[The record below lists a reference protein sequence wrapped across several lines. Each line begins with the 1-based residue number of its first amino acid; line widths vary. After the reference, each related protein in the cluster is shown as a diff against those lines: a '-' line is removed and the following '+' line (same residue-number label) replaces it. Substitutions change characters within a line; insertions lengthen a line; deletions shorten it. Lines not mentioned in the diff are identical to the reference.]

1 MAASWC
7 EICSDV
13 EAPDDVLA
21 RDQTATSS
29 GTEKLLTPATLYC
42 KNCCQ
47 SLCHSCGSRHT
58 RQRFAADHNVVELDQ
73 VSPSHLGAAQG
84 HACLPATCSEHSK
97 PLVVYCGDCD
107 EVGCLSCLS
116 LESHQRHRWY
126 DVDRASQEVRESL
139 SRHLELVNAKL
150 EDCRKASDQ
159 QRRTADTLERSL
171 HDAGDQLRAEV
182 EKLRQDLDRSE
193 LDTGHF

>member
-13 EAPDDVLA
+13 EALDDVLVQ
-21 RDQTATSS
+21 DQTPTASV
-29 GTEKLLTPATLYC
+29 GTDKLTPATLYC

-47 SLCHSCGSRHT
+47 SLCQRCGSRHT
-58 RQRFAADHNVVELDQ
+58 RQRFAADHEVFELGGQ
-73 VSPSHLGAAQG
+73 VSSSLLGAVQDRG
-84 HACLPATCSEHSK
+84 CSPGTCSEHSK

-116 LESHQRHRWY
+116 LESHQRHKWY
-126 DVDRASQEVRESL
+126 DVDAASQEVRKSL
-139 SRHLELVNAKL
+139 SGHLELVRAKL
-150 EDCRKASDQ
+150 EECCQATDR
-159 QRRTADTLERSL
+159 QRRTADTLKRSL

-193 LDTGHF
+193 SL